1 MKNLQD
7 YEKRI
12 FADEEDDFM
21 MENKNY
27 NGYAFKND
35 LHKRPSS
42 IGANNKYSKMINNIN
57 KGDQNSKHMP
67 DHLAS
72 KLVDEILNSK
82 FSEENKVFQN

>member
-1 MKNLQD
+1 LQD

-12 FADEEDDFM
+12 FADEKDDFM

-35 LHKRPSS
+35 LHKKPSS
-42 IGANNKYSKMINNIN
+42 IGAYNNYSKKNNIIN

-67 DHLAS
+67 HHLAS

-82 FSEENKVFQN
+82 FSVEDKVFQN